1 MFSKDAVVSLILII
15 AAATSVLSIIV
26 GLGMIY
32 ISVSLDHA
40 DVEILGRRILTD
52 NVGVTAI
59 FLGVVVLM
67 FISRRLLLLFEQI
80 KPK

>member
-1 MFSKDAVVSLILII
+1 
-15 AAATSVLSIIV
+15 
-26 GLGMIY
+26 MIY

>member
-15 AAATSVLSIIV
+15 AAVTSVLAIII
-26 GLGMIY
+26 GLGLIY

-40 DVEILGRRILTD
+40 HVEIFGRRILTD
-52 NVGVTAI
+52 NVGVAAI